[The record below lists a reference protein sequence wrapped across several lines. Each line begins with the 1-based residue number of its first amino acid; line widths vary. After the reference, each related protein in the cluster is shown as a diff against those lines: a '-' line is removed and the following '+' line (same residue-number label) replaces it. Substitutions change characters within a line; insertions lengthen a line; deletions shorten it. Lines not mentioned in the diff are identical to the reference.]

1 MGSHLSKKHDE
12 KTHPSS
18 SSSSSSAFS
27 RELNS
32 YSAACRVDADLQ
44 AFDTSLQARTSNVI
58 SSLAAGMEV
67 RALSFDSLQQVTE
80 CLLDMNHEVVKV
92 ILDCKKDIWRNQEL
106 FDLVEEFFDNSLRT
120 LDFCAA
126 LEKCLKRARDSQLL
140 VLLALNQFEEE
151 DKKNNDDSV
160 GSLFGNKYSK
170 TLEELKSFKQAG
182 DPFTDEFYKMF
193 QSVQQQQ
200 MQMLRKL
207 QKKKRKLDKKLNCIK
222 SWRKISSVIFAATF
236 AAVLICSVVAAAMAA
251 PPVAAALAAAT
262 AVPVGSMGKWID
274 SLMKGYEAAVKGE
287 KEMVNCMNVGT
298 FVTIKDLESIRAM
311 IERVEVEMEA
321 MVGAAEM
328 AEGDEEAVRV
338 GIGEIRKK
346 VEVFMRKVEELGA
359 MADGCSRDI
368 RKARTVILQR
378 IIKPPRSSD

>member
-12 KTHPSS
+12 ETQPSS
-18 SSSSSSAFS
+18 PSSPAVFS

-32 YSAACRVDADLQ
+32 YSAACRADAGLQ
-44 AFDTSLQARTSNVI
+44 AFDASLQARTSGVI

-140 VLLALNQFEEE
+140 VLLALSQFEEE
-151 DKKNNDDSV
+151 DNNDDYAGSV
-160 GSLFGNKYSK
+160 KYSK
-170 TLEELKSFKQAG
+170 TLEELKNVKEAG
-182 DPFTDEFYKMF
+182 DPFSDEFHRMF
-193 QSVQQQQ
+193 ESVQQQQ
-200 MQMLRKL
+200 MQMLGRLQQKKRRLDRKL
-207 QKKKRKLDKKLNCIK
+207 RSIG
-222 SWRKISSVIFAATF
+222 SWRRVSSAIFAAAF

-262 AVPVGSMGKWID
+262 SVPLGSMGKWID
-274 SLMKGYEAAVKGE
+274 SLMEGYEKAVRGE

-298 FVTIKDLESIRAM
+298 FVTIKDLESIRVM
-311 IERVEVEMEA
+311 VERVEVEMEA
-321 MVGAAEM
+321 LVGAAEM
-328 AEGDEEAVRV
+328 AEAGEEAVRV
-338 GIGEIRKK
+338 GIGEIKKK

-378 IIKPPRSSD
+378 IIKPPPHSSD